1 MNQTDP
7 RPVARF
13 SPDRRYRYL
22 LTRQVGFG
30 DRGTVTFI
38 MLNPSTADETHNDP
52 TIRRCIG
59 FANSWS
65 YGWLHVVNLSPLRAT
80 DPKELIDAGPEPE
93 DVWEENILTVRETA
107 LASDLIIAAW
117 GAHGAADGRAPK
129 VIDALARSSGF
140 VGHEGIHC
148 LGVTKTGQPRHP
160 LYIKGDTQP
169 LLYRNGGEAL

>member
-1 MNQTDP
+1 MNQSDS

-13 SPDRRYRYL
+13 SPDRKYRYL
-22 LTRQVGFG
+22 LTRQVGFE

-80 DPKELIDAGPEPE
+80 DPKDLIDAGPEPD
-93 DVWEENILTVRETA
+93 DVWKENVTMICDTA
-107 LASDLIIAAW
+107 LVSDLLIAAW
-117 GAHGAADGRAPK
+117 GAHGAADGRELK
-129 VIDALARSSGF
+129 IIDALARSPGF

-148 LGVTKTGQPRHP
+148 LGVIKNGQPRHP
-160 LYIKGDTQP
+160 LYVKGDTQP
-169 LLYRNGGEAL
+169 QPYRHGVA